1 MFLVNLGLGQFLAIF
16 GAISAVSVV
25 LYLLDRSRRKVVV
38 STLRFWV
45 AAEQPTAVVR
55 RKHISQPWSLFLQLL
70 SMLLLLLAIAQL
82 RIGSQANQT
91 RQHVLILETSAW
103 MNARSGG
110 RKTLMDSAR
119 DRATAY
125 VRALPSSDHVMLVRA
140 DSLATPATA
149 FESNHAK
156 VLAAITAS
164 VPGSTSLNVHQALN
178 FARQMQA
185 NTGQYGEVV
194 FVGSGR
200 VSEADASEASEIKNL
215 RVLTVADPVENTG
228 LRKIG
233 IKRSN
238 TNPEAWDIF
247 VSVKNFG
254 SRSKDVTL
262 TLTLGGLPAGSQRLS
277 LPAGAE
283 KEATFA
289 YRTRAAGV
297 LQARLTPGDA
307 FPDDDRATIELP
319 PLASLPVVVYSNQ
332 PELLKPF
339 FTANPQVT
347 AVFKPAAEYVN
358 NDKGLVVIDRFAP
371 PSPPQA
377 DSIWIDP
384 PAASSPVP
392 VKQRVEKP
400 EGIRWDSGNAL
411 GAGLRTR
418 DVHLDSASV
427 FNAQPADLKVAEI
440 DAGPIIVGR
449 NGTSQKTLV
458 FGFHPALTSMRY
470 ELATP
475 LLFANSLRWF
485 APDVFRS
492 KELSTQPVGTVNVAL
507 DAPVDANSPPGPG
520 ALQVLREDGTPVP
533 FSVEGKSL
541 HFYSGTPGIVR
552 VVNGGRES
560 IYSLSLP
567 EMGETKWKAPA
578 GAKSGLPTFRENV
591 QSVSDTWRLFAI
603 LGGLGLLIEWLLFG
617 RLERVM
623 VHARN
628 LLRWPASLRKAS

>member
-1 MFLVNLGLGQFLAIF
+1 MFFVNLGLGQFLAVF
-16 GAISAVSVV
+16 GAISAISVV
-25 LYLLDRSRRKVVV
+25 LYLLDRSRRRVVV
-38 STLRFWV
+38 STLKFWV

-55 RKHISQPWSLFLQLL
+55 RKHISQPFSLLLQLL

-82 RIGSQANQT
+82 RIGSQANQS

-103 MNARSGG
+103 MNARSSG

-119 DRATAY
+119 DRAKAY
-125 VRALPSSDHVMLVRA
+125 VNALPSSDQVMLVRA

-156 VLAAITAS
+156 VLAAITAT

-200 VSEADASEASEIKNL
+200 VSEADAEEASEIKNL
-215 RVLTVADPVENTG
+215 RVLAVADSVENTG

-238 TNPEAWDIF
+238 TNPEAWDIY
-247 VSVKNFG
+247 VSAKNYG
-254 SRSKDVTL
+254 TRSKQVTL
-262 TLTLGGLPAGSQRLS
+262 TLTLGGLPAGSQRLD

-319 PLASLPVVVYSNQ
+319 PLATLPVVVYSNN

-347 AVFKPAAEYVN
+347 AVFKPTAQYVN
-358 NDKGLVVIDRFAP
+358 NDKGLVVIDRFQP
-371 PSPPQA
+371 PSRPQA

-384 PAASSPVP
+384 PSNNSPVP
-392 VKQRVEKP
+392 VKERVQKP
-400 EGIRWDSGNAL
+400 EGIRWDSDNVP

-418 DVHLDSASV
+418 DVHIDSTSV
-427 FNAQPADLKVAEI
+427 FNTAPGDLKVAEI
-440 DAGPIIVGR
+440 DAGPIIVAR
-449 NGTSQKTLV
+449 PGTAKTLV

-485 APDVFRS
+485 APDVFRT

-507 DAPVDANSPPGPG
+507 ENGVDAS
-520 ALQVLREDGTPVP
+520 ALRVVREDGTPVP
-533 FSVEGKSL
+533 FTVEGKSL
-541 HFYSGTPGIVR
+541 HFYSGAPGIVR
-552 VVNGGRES
+552 VVNGDRES

-567 EMGETKWKAPA
+567 EMGDTKWKAPA
-578 GAKSGLPTFRENV
+578 DAKKGLPSFRENIQAV
-591 QSVSDTWRLFAI
+591 HDTWRIFAI
-603 LGGLGLLIEWLLFG
+603 LGGLGLLAEWLLFG

>member
-1 MFLVNLGLGQFLAIF
+1 MFLVNLGLGQFLAVF
-16 GAISAVSVV
+16 GAISAISVV
-25 LYLLDRSRRKVVV
+25 LYLLDRSRRRVVV
-38 STLRFWV
+38 STLKFWV

-55 RKHISQPWSLFLQLL
+55 RKHISQPFSLLLQLL

-82 RIGSQANQT
+82 RIGSQANQS

-103 MNARSGG
+103 MNARSSG

-119 DRATAY
+119 DRAKAY
-125 VRALPSSDHVMLVRA
+125 VNALPSSDQVMLVRA

-149 FESNHAK
+149 FESNHVK
-156 VLAAITAS
+156 VLAAITAT

-200 VSEADASEASEIKNL
+200 VSEADAEEASEMKNL
-215 RVLTVADPVENTG
+215 RVLAVADPVENTG

-238 TNPEAWDIF
+238 TNPEAWDIY
-247 VSVKNFG
+247 VSAKNYG
-254 SRSKDVTL
+254 TRSKQVTL
-262 TLTLGGLPAGSQRLS
+262 TLTLGGLPAGSQRLD
-277 LPAGAE
+277 LPSGAE

-319 PLASLPVVVYSNQ
+319 PLATLPVVVYSNN

-347 AVFKPAAEYVN
+347 AVFKPTAQYVN
-358 NDKGLVVIDRFAP
+358 NDKGLVVIDRFQP
-371 PSPPQA
+371 PSRPQA

-384 PAASSPVP
+384 PSNNSPVP
-392 VKQRVEKP
+392 VKERVQKP
-400 EGIRWDSGNAL
+400 EGIRWDSDNVL

-418 DVHLDSASV
+418 DVHIDSTSV
-427 FNAQPADLKVAEI
+427 FNTAPADVKVAEI
-440 DAGPIIVGR
+440 DAGPIIVAR
-449 NGTSQKTLV
+449 PGTVKTLV

-485 APDVFRS
+485 APDVFRT

-507 DAPVDANSPPGPG
+507 ENGVDAS
-520 ALQVLREDGTPVP
+520 ALRVVREDGTPVP
-533 FSVEGKSL
+533 FTVEGKSL
-541 HFYSGTPGIVR
+541 HFYSGAPGIVR
-552 VVNGGRES
+552 VVNGDRES

-567 EMGETKWKAPA
+567 EMGDTKWKTPA
-578 GAKSGLPTFRENV
+578 DAKKGLPTFRENIQAV
-591 QSVSDTWRLFAI
+591 HDTWRIFAI
-603 LGGLGLLIEWLLFG
+603 LGGLGLLAEWLLFG

-628 LLRWPASLRKAS
+628 LLRWPASMRKAS

>member
-1 MFLVNLGLGQFLAIF
+1 MFFVNLGLGQFLVIF
-16 GAISAVSVV
+16 GAISAISVV
-25 LYLLDRSRRKVVV
+25 LYLLDRSRRRVVV
-38 STLRFWV
+38 STLKFWV

-55 RKHISQPWSLFLQLL
+55 RRHISQPFSLLLQLL

-82 RIGSQANQT
+82 RIGPQASQT

-119 DRATAY
+119 DRAAAY
-125 VRALPSSDHVMLVRA
+125 VRALPSSDQVMLVRA
-140 DSLATPATA
+140 DALATPATA

-185 NTGQYGEVV
+185 NTGQLGEVV

-200 VSEADASEASEIKNL
+200 VSEADAAEASDMKNL
-215 RVLTVADPVENTG
+215 RVLAVADPVENTG

-247 VSVKNFG
+247 VSAKNYG
-254 SRSKDVTL
+254 SRAKTVTL
-262 TLTLGGLPAGSQRLS
+262 TLTLGGLPAGSQRLE

-319 PLASLPVVVYSNQ
+319 PMATLPVVVYSNT
-332 PELLKPF
+332 PDLLRPF
-339 FTANPQVT
+339 FAANQQVT
-347 AVFKPAAEYVN
+347 AVFKPTAQYVN
-358 NDKGLVVIDRFAP
+358 DDKGLVVLDRFLP
-371 PSPPQA
+371 PSRPKA
-377 DSIWIDP
+377 DSLWIDP
-384 PAASSPVP
+384 PANGSPVP

-400 EGIRWDSGNAL
+400 ESIRWDSENAL

-418 DVHLDSASV
+418 DVHIDAASV
-427 FNAQPADLKVAEI
+427 FSTAPGDVKVAEI
-440 DAGPIIVGR
+440 DAGPIIVAR
-449 NGTSQKTLV
+449 PGTTGKTLV

-507 DAPVDANSPPGPG
+507 ENAADSGG
-520 ALQVLREDGTPVP
+520 MRVLREDGTPVP
-533 FSVEGKSL
+533 FTVEGKSL
-541 HFYSGTPGIVR
+541 HFYSGAPGIVR
-552 VVNGGRES
+552 VVNGDRES

-567 EMGETKWKAPA
+567 EMGDTKWKAPA
-578 GAKSGLPTFRENV
+578 DAKRGLPSFRDNIQAV
-591 QSVSDTWRLFAI
+591 HDTWRIFAI
-603 LGGLGLLIEWLLFG
+603 LGGLGLLAEWLLFG
-617 RLERVM
+617 RMERVM
-623 VHARN
+623 IRARN
-628 LLRWPASLRKAS
+628 LLRWPAALRKAS

>member
-1 MFLVNLGLGQFLAIF
+1 MFFVNLGLGQFVAIF
-16 GAISAVSVV
+16 GAISAISVV
-25 LYLLDRSRRKVVV
+25 LYLLDRSRRRVVV
-38 STLRFWV
+38 STLKFWV

-55 RKHISQPWSLFLQLL
+55 RKHISQPFSLFLQLL

-91 RQHVLILETSAW
+91 RQHVLIIETSAW
-103 MNARSGG
+103 MNARSSG

-119 DRATAY
+119 DRARAY
-125 VRALPSSDHVMLVRA
+125 VNALPASDQVMLVRA

-156 VLAAITAS
+156 VLAAITAT

-200 VSEADASEASEIKNL
+200 VSEADAAEASDMKNL
-215 RVLTVADPVENTG
+215 RVLAVTDPIENTG

-238 TNPEAWDIF
+238 TNPEAWDIY
-247 VSVKNFG
+247 VSAKNYG
-254 SRSKDVTL
+254 SRSKQVTL
-262 TLTLGGLPAGSQRLS
+262 TLTLGGLPAGSQRLD
-277 LPAGAE
+277 LPAGTE

-307 FPDDDRATIELP
+307 FPDDDRASIELP
-319 PLASLPVVVYSNQ
+319 PLATLPVVVYSND
-332 PELLKPF
+332 PELLRPF
-339 FTANPQVT
+339 FAANPQVT
-347 AVFKPAAEYVN
+347 AVFKPTAQYVN
-358 NDKGLVVIDRFAP
+358 TDKGLVVLDRFLP
-371 PSPPQA
+371 PSRPTA
-377 DSIWIDP
+377 DSMWIDP
-384 PAASSPVP
+384 PSNNSPIP
-392 VKQRVEKP
+392 IKQRVQKP
-400 EGIRWDSGNAL
+400 EGVRWDSDNAL

-418 DVHLDSASV
+418 DVHIDSTSV
-427 FNAQPADLKVAEI
+427 FNTAPGDIKVAEI
-440 DAGPIIVGR
+440 DAGPIIVARPGAV
-449 NGTSQKTLV
+449 KTLA

-507 DAPVDANSPPGPG
+507 DSGVDPA
-520 ALQVLREDGTPVP
+520 ALRVVREDGTPVP
-533 FSVEGKSL
+533 FTVEGKSL
-541 HFYSGTPGIVR
+541 HFYSGAPGVVR
-552 VVNGGRES
+552 VVNGDHES

-567 EMGETKWKAPA
+567 EMGDTKWKAPA
-578 GAKSGLPTFRENV
+578 GAKKGLPSFRENI
-591 QSVSDTWRLFAI
+591 QSVHDTWRIFAI
-603 LGGLGLLIEWLLFG
+603 LGGLGLLIEWILYG

-623 VHARN
+623 VRARN
-628 LLRWPASLRKAS
+628 LLRWPAGLRKAS

>member
-1 MFLVNLGLGQFLAIF
+1 
-16 GAISAVSVV
+16 
-25 LYLLDRSRRKVVV
+25 
-38 STLRFWV
+38 
-45 AAEQPTAVVR
+45 
-55 RKHISQPWSLFLQLL
+55 
-70 SMLLLLLAIAQL
+70 
-82 RIGSQANQT
+82 
-91 RQHVLILETSAW
+91 
-103 MNARSGG
+103 
-110 RKTLMDSAR
+110 
-119 DRATAY
+119 
-125 VRALPSSDHVMLVRA
+125 MLVRA
-140 DSLATPATA
+140 DALATPATA

-200 VSEADASEASEIKNL
+200 VSEADAAEASEMKNL
-215 RVLTVADPVENTG
+215 RVLTVADPIENAG

-247 VSVKNFG
+247 VLAKNYG
-254 SRSKDVTL
+254 LRSKQVTV
-262 TLTLGGLPAGSQRLS
+262 TLTLGGLPAGSQRLD
-277 LPAGAE
+277 LPAGTE

-307 FPDDDRATIELP
+307 FPDDDRASIELP
-319 PLASLPVVVYSNQ
+319 PLATLPVVVYSND
-332 PELLKPF
+332 PELLRPF
-339 FTANPQVT
+339 FAANPQVT
-347 AVFKPAAEYVN
+347 AVFKPTAQYVN
-358 NDKGLVVIDRFAP
+358 NDKGLVVIDRFMP
-371 PSPPQA
+371 PARPQA

-384 PAASSPVP
+384 PSNNSPIP
-392 VKQRVEKP
+392 IKERVQKP
-400 EGIRWDSGNAL
+400 EGIRWDSDNAL

-418 DVHLDSASV
+418 DVHIYSTSV
-427 FNAQPADLKVAEI
+427 FNTAPGDLKVAEI
-440 DAGPIIVGR
+440 DAGPIIVAR
-449 NGTSQKTLV
+449 QVSANKTLV

-485 APDVFRS
+485 APEVFRS

-507 DAPVDANSPPGPG
+507 DTAADST
-520 ALQVLREDGTPVP
+520 ALRVVREDGSPVP
-533 FSVEGKSL
+533 FTVEGKSL

-552 VVNGGRES
+552 VVNGDRES

-567 EMGETKWKAPA
+567 EMGDTKWKAPA
-578 GAKSGLPTFRENV
+578 DAKRGLPSFRENI
-591 QSVSDTWRLFAI
+591 QSVHDTWRIFAI

-617 RLERVM
+617 RMERVM
-623 VHARN
+623 VRARN

>member
-1 MFLVNLGLGQFLAIF
+1 MFFVNLGLGPFLAIF

-25 LYLLDRSRRKVVV
+25 LYLLDRSRRRVVV
-38 STLRFWV
+38 STLKFWV

-55 RKHISQPWSLFLQLL
+55 RRQISQPFSLFLQLL

-91 RQHVLILETSAW
+91 RQHVLIIETSAW

-119 DRATAY
+119 DRAKAY
-125 VRALPSSDHVMLVRA
+125 VNSLPSSDQVMLVRA
-140 DSLATPATA
+140 DSLATPVTA
-149 FESNHAK
+149 FESNHIK
-156 VLAAITAS
+156 VLNAITAT

-215 RVLTVADPVENTG
+215 RVLSVADPVENTG

-238 TNPEAWDIF
+238 TNPEAWDIY
-247 VSVKNFG
+247 VNVKNYG
-254 SRSKDVTL
+254 ARAKAVTL
-262 TLTLGGLPAGSQRLS
+262 TLTLGGLPAGSQRLD
-277 LPAGAE
+277 LPAGTE

-319 PLASLPVVVYSNQ
+319 PLATLPVVVYSNA
-332 PELLKPF
+332 PDLLKPF
-339 FTANPQVT
+339 FTANPQVA
-347 AVFKPAAEYVN
+347 AVFKPTAQYVN
-358 NDKGLVVIDRFAP
+358 DDKGLVVLDRFLP
-371 PSPPQA
+371 PSRPKA

-384 PAASSPVP
+384 PASSSPIA
-392 VKQRVEKP
+392 VKQRVDKP
-400 EGIRWDSGNAL
+400 QDIRWDSDNAL

-418 DVHLDSASV
+418 DIHIDSTSV
-427 FNAQPADLKVAEI
+427 FNTAPGDLKVAEI
-440 DAGPIIVGR
+440 EAGPIIVARPGAV
-449 NGTSQKTLV
+449 KTLV

-485 APDVFRS
+485 APDIFRS

-507 DAPVDANSPPGPG
+507 DNNVDPGT
-520 ALQVLREDGTPVP
+520 VRVVREDGTPVP
-533 FSVEGKSL
+533 FTVEGKTL
-541 HFYSGTPGIVR
+541 HFYSGAPGVVR
-552 VVNGGRES
+552 VVNGDHES

-567 EMGETKWKAPA
+567 EMGDTKWKAPA
-578 GAKSGLPTFRENV
+578 DAKRGLPSFTDNIQAV
-591 QSVSDTWRLFAI
+591 HDTWRIFAI

-623 VHARN
+623 VRARN
-628 LLRWPASLRKAS
+628 LLRWPSSLRKAS

>member
-1 MFLVNLGLGQFLAIF
+1 MFFVNLGLGQFLAIF
-16 GAISAVSVV
+16 GAISAISVV
-25 LYLLDRSRRKVVV
+25 LYLLDRSRRRVVV
-38 STLRFWV
+38 STLKFWV

-55 RKHISQPWSLFLQLL
+55 RKHISQPFSLLLQLL

-82 RIGSQANQT
+82 RIGSQANQS

-103 MNARSGG
+103 MNARSGP

-119 DRATAY
+119 DRAKAY
-125 VRALPSSDHVMLVRA
+125 VNALPSSDQVMLVRA

-156 VLAAITAS
+156 VLAAITAT

-200 VSEADASEASEIKNL
+200 VSEADAEEASEMKNL
-215 RVLTVADPVENTG
+215 RVLAVADPVENTG

-238 TNPEAWDIF
+238 TNPEAWDIY
-247 VSVKNFG
+247 VLAKNYG
-254 SRSKDVTL
+254 TRGKQVTL
-262 TLTLGGLPAGSQRLS
+262 TLTLGGLPAGAQRLD
-277 LPAGAE
+277 LPAGTE

-297 LQARLTPGDA
+297 LQARITPGDA

-319 PLASLPVVVYSNQ
+319 PMATLPVVVYSDSS
-332 PELLKPF
+332 ELLRPF

-347 AVFKPAAEYVN
+347 AVFKPTAQYVN
-358 NDKGLVVIDRFAP
+358 TDKGLVVIDRFMPA
-371 PSPPQA
+371 SRPQA

-384 PAASSPVP
+384 PSNSSPVP
-392 VKQRVEKP
+392 VKERVQKP
-400 EGIRWDSGNAL
+400 EGIRWDSDNVL

-418 DVHLDSASV
+418 DVHIDSTSV
-427 FNAQPADLKVAEI
+427 FNTAPGDLKVAEV
-440 DAGPIIVGR
+440 DSGPIIVAR
-449 NGTSQKTLV
+449 PGTAKTLV

-507 DAPVDANSPPGPG
+507 ENGVDPS
-520 ALQVLREDGTPVP
+520 ALRVVREDGTPVP
-533 FSVEGKSL
+533 FTVEGKSL
-541 HFYSGTPGIVR
+541 HFYSGNPGIVR
-552 VVNGGRES
+552 VVNGDRES

-567 EMGETKWKAPA
+567 EMGDAKWKAPA
-578 GAKSGLPTFRENV
+578 DAKKGLPSFRENIQAV
-591 QSVSDTWRLFAI
+591 HDTWRIFAI
-603 LGGLGLLIEWLLFG
+603 LGGLGLLTEWLLFG

-628 LLRWPASLRKAS
+628 LLRWPANLRKAS

>member
-1 MFLVNLGLGQFLAIF
+1 MFFVNLGLGQFLAVF
-16 GAISAVSVV
+16 GAISAISVV
-25 LYLLDRSRRKVVV
+25 LYLLDRSRRRVVV
-38 STLRFWV
+38 STLKFWV

-55 RKHISQPWSLFLQLL
+55 RKHISQPFSLLLQLL

-82 RIGSQANQT
+82 RIGSQANQS

-103 MNARSGG
+103 MNARSSG

-119 DRATAY
+119 DRAKAY
-125 VRALPSSDHVMLVRA
+125 VNALPSSDLVMLVRA

-149 FESNHAK
+149 FESNHVK
-156 VLAAITAS
+156 VLAAITAT

-200 VSEADASEASEIKNL
+200 VSEADAEEASEMKNL
-215 RVLTVADPVENTG
+215 RVLAVADPVENTG

-238 TNPEAWDIF
+238 TNPEAWDIY
-247 VSVKNFG
+247 VSAKNYG
-254 SRSKDVTL
+254 TRAKQVTL
-262 TLTLGGLPAGSQRLS
+262 TLTLGGLPAGSQRLD

-319 PLASLPVVVYSNQ
+319 PLATLPVVVYSNN

-339 FTANPQVT
+339 FSANPQVT
-347 AVFKPAAEYVN
+347 AVFKPAAQYVN
-358 NDKGLVVIDRFAP
+358 NDKGLVVLDRFQP
-371 PSPPQA
+371 PSRPQA

-384 PAASSPVP
+384 PSNNSPVP
-392 VKQRVEKP
+392 VKERVQKP
-400 EGIRWDSGNAL
+400 EGIRWDSDNVV

-418 DVHLDSASV
+418 DVHIDSTSV
-427 FNAQPADLKVAEI
+427 FNTAPGDLKVAEI
-440 DAGPIIVGR
+440 EAGPIIVARPGIV
-449 NGTSQKTLV
+449 KTLV

-485 APDVFRS
+485 APDVFRTR
-492 KELSTQPVGTVNVAL
+492 ELSTQPVGTVNVAL
-507 DAPVDANSPPGPG
+507 ENGVDAS
-520 ALQVLREDGTPVP
+520 ALRVVREDGTPVP
-533 FSVEGKSL
+533 FTVEGKSL
-541 HFYSGTPGIVR
+541 HFYSGAPGIVR
-552 VVNGGRES
+552 VVNGDRES

-567 EMGETKWKAPA
+567 EMGDTKWKTPA
-578 GAKSGLPTFRENV
+578 DAKKGLPTFRENI
-591 QSVSDTWRLFAI
+591 QAIHDTWRIFAI
-603 LGGLGLLIEWLLFG
+603 LGGLGLLAEWLLFG

>member
-1 MFLVNLGLGQFLAIF
+1 MFFVNLGLGQFLAVF
-16 GAISAVSVV
+16 GAISAISVV
-25 LYLLDRSRRKVVV
+25 LYLLDRSRRRVVV
-38 STLRFWV
+38 STLKFWV

-55 RKHISQPWSLFLQLL
+55 RKHISQPFSLLLQLL

-82 RIGSQANQT
+82 RIGSQANQS

-103 MNARSGG
+103 MNARSNG

-119 DRATAY
+119 DRAKAY
-125 VRALPSSDHVMLVRA
+125 VNALPSSDQVMLVRA

-156 VLAAITAS
+156 VLAAITAT

-200 VSEADASEASEIKNL
+200 VSEADAEEASEMKNL
-215 RVLTVADPVENTG
+215 RVLAVADPVENTG

-238 TNPEAWDIF
+238 TNSEAWDIY
-247 VSVKNFG
+247 VSAKNYG
-254 SRSKDVTL
+254 TRSKQVTL
-262 TLTLGGLPAGSQRLS
+262 TLTLGGLPAGSQRLD

-283 KEATFA
+283 KETTFA

-319 PLASLPVVVYSNQ
+319 PLATLPVVVYSNNS
-332 PELLKPF
+332 ELLKPF
-339 FTANPQVT
+339 FSANQQVT
-347 AVFKPAAEYVN
+347 AVFKPTAQYVN
-358 NDKGLVVIDRFAP
+358 NDKGLVVLDRFQP
-371 PSPPQA
+371 PSRPQA

-384 PAASSPVP
+384 PSNNSPVP
-392 VKQRVEKP
+392 VKERVQKP
-400 EGIRWDSGNAL
+400 EGIRWDSDNVL

-418 DVHLDSASV
+418 DVHIDSTSV
-427 FNAQPADLKVAEI
+427 FNTAPGDLKVAEI
-440 DAGPIIVGR
+440 EAGPIIVAR
-449 NGTSQKTLV
+449 PGTVKTLV

-485 APDVFRS
+485 APDVFRT

-507 DAPVDANSPPGPG
+507 ENGVDAS
-520 ALQVLREDGTPVP
+520 ALRVVREDGTPVP
-533 FSVEGKSL
+533 FTVEGKSL
-541 HFYSGTPGIVR
+541 HFYSGAPGIVR
-552 VVNGGRES
+552 VVNGDRES

-567 EMGETKWKAPA
+567 EMGDTKWKTPPD
-578 GAKSGLPTFRENV
+578 AKKGLPTFRENIQAV
-591 QSVSDTWRLFAI
+591 HDTWRIFAI
-603 LGGLGLLIEWLLFG
+603 LGGLGLLTEWLLFG

>member
-1 MFLVNLGLGQFLAIF
+1 MFFVNLGLGQFLAIF
-16 GAISAVSVV
+16 GAISAISVV
-25 LYLLDRSRRKVVV
+25 LYLLDRSRRRVVV
-38 STLRFWV
+38 STLKFWV

-55 RKHISQPWSLFLQLL
+55 RKHISQPFSLLLQLL

-82 RIGSQANQT
+82 RIGSQANRA

-110 RKTLMDSAR
+110 SKTLMDSAR
-119 DRATAY
+119 DRAKAY
-125 VRALPSSDHVMLVRA
+125 VNALPSSDQVMLVRA

-156 VLAAITAS
+156 VLAAITAT

-200 VSEADASEASEIKNL
+200 VSEADAEESSEMKNL
-215 RVLTVADPVENTG
+215 RVLAVADPVENTG

-238 TNPEAWDIF
+238 TNPEAWDIY
-247 VSVKNFG
+247 VSAKNYG
-254 SRSKDVTL
+254 TRSKQVTL
-262 TLTLGGLPAGSQRLS
+262 TLTLGGLPAGSQRLD
-277 LPAGAE
+277 LPAGSE

-319 PLASLPVVVYSNQ
+319 PLATLPVVVYSNS

-347 AVFKPAAEYVN
+347 AVFKPTAQYVN
-358 NDKGLVVIDRFAP
+358 NDKGLVVIDRFLP
-371 PSPPQA
+371 PSRPQA

-384 PAASSPVP
+384 PSNNSPIP
-392 VKQRVEKP
+392 VKERVQKP
-400 EGIRWDSGNAL
+400 EGIRWDSDNAL

-418 DVHLDSASV
+418 DVHIDSTSV
-427 FNAQPADLKVAEI
+427 FNTAPGDLKVAEI
-440 DAGPIIVGR
+440 DAGPIIVAR
-449 NGTSQKTLV
+449 PGTVKTLA

-485 APDVFRS
+485 APDVFRTR
-492 KELSTQPVGTVNVAL
+492 ELSTQPVGTVNVAL
-507 DAPVDANSPPGPG
+507 ENGIDAS
-520 ALQVLREDGTPVP
+520 ALRVVREDGTPVP
-533 FSVEGKSL
+533 FTVEGKSL
-541 HFYSGTPGIVR
+541 HFYSGAPGIVR
-552 VVNGGRES
+552 VVNGDRES

-567 EMGETKWKAPA
+567 EMGDAKWKVPA
-578 GAKSGLPTFRENV
+578 DAKKGLPSFRENITAV
-591 QSVSDTWRLFAI
+591 HDTWRIFAI
-603 LGGLGLLIEWLLFG
+603 LGGLGLLMEWLLFG